1 MPEQLAVSLANDER
15 DFHSVV
21 HAEHVPFE
29 KDDSFFKLFA
39 MLLVE
44 CGHRPYQQKQ
54 RFTEVPARCH
64 MCAFDVNLEVLFAA
78 HDVWVDSG
86 VPRVSLDDERP
97 TVLAKDRAEVLDL
110 LS

>member
-1 MPEQLAVSLANDER
+1 MS
-15 DFHSVV
+15 
-21 HAEHVPFE
+21 
-29 KDDSFFKLFA
+29 
-39 MLLVE
+39 
-44 CGHRPYQQKQ
+44 
-54 RFTEVPARCH
+54 
-64 MCAFDVNLEVLFAA
+64 AFDVNLEVLFAA